1 MFGKNKN
8 SPWKGP
14 TYNEGEVEK
23 KKIQISAVVVVGSF
37 SEFIIR
43 DILRRKKT
51 YLTTPSFFDVIITRS
66 NNSNEFIIG
75 IDTRFDDKKAPLLVV
90 YFSDKINTRVRINK
104 NGCDVMSYMDF

>member
-43 DILRRKKT
+43 DI
-51 YLTTPSFFDVIITRS
+51 
-66 NNSNEFIIG
+66 
-75 IDTRFDDKKAPLLVV
+75 
-90 YFSDKINTRVRINK
+90 
-104 NGCDVMSYMDF
+104 